1 MISKKDMPNAFENSQ
16 PHAETIEIGS
26 QKREWL
32 DPAMVEVMR
41 VNDARDAGGSFPCG

>member
-1 MISKKDMPNAFENSQ
+1 MISKKYMPNAIENSQ
-16 PHAETIEIGS
+16 THAETIEIGS

-41 VNDARDAGGSFPCG
+41 VNDARDAGSFPPCV